1 MTAGRQG
8 TEPPADARPADGW
21 RVERHGS
28 VASTNDLAQ
37 DRARAGD
44 PGRLLIVAREQR
56 SGRGRRG
63 RDWLS
68 PPGNLYCSA
77 LLRPQVPPTQAG
89 LYSFLTAVALAQAIL
104 ACAPATVDGLT
115 CKWPNDLRVHG
126 AKLSGILL
134 ESASDAAGGL
144 DHLIIG
150 TGVNVRF
157 APEGAAV
164 RYPVTCLA
172 EHGMDDP
179 DRLAG
184 AYLSSL
190 AEWCDRFARE
200 GFAPVRTAWLAR
212 AEGVGRPV
220 TVRLGRETLS
230 GHFRALGEDGALLL
244 DLPDGSRRTI
254 VSGEI
259 VEPTREA

>member
-1 MTAGRQG
+1 MQL
-8 TEPPADARPADGW
+8 ADGW
-21 RVERHGS
+21 RVERVAC

-37 DRARAGD
+37 EWARAGD
-44 PGRLLIVAREQR
+44 PGQLLIIAREQR

-63 RDWLS
+63 RAWLS

-77 LLRPQVPPTQAG
+77 LLRPQVSPAQAG

-104 ACAPATVDGLT
+104 ACAPATADELT
-115 CKWPNDLRVHG
+115 CKWPNDLRIAG
-126 AKLSGILL
+126 AKVSGILL
-134 ESASDAAGGL
+134 ESGADPAGRL
-144 DHLIIG
+144 EHLVIG

-157 APEGAAV
+157 APEGAAEH
-164 RYPVTCLA
+164 YPVTCLA
-172 EHGMDDP
+172 DYGMDDP
-179 DRLAG
+179 DRLAE

-190 AEWCDRFARE
+190 AHWCDRFTRE

-212 AEGVGRPV
+212 AEGLGRPV
-220 TVRLGRETLS
+220 TLRLGRETLS
-230 GHFRALGEDGALLL
+230 GHFRALGEDGALML

-259 VEPTREA
+259 VEPAPGA